1 MKKFLKWTKN
11 NILLCTVLI
20 MIALITCHF
29 SLGIFNMGF
38 RLSFIYSL
46 SIFIVIGL
54 IVGTIQLF
62 RKKGKIVKS
71 VIIIICT
78 GITIVCLLFWQII
91 LLLLAFSYTP
101 EHVVEKDN
109 KKYVAH
115 VYSWLDTDVK
125 YYDYINFFL
134 MGKTKRIHEY
144 YYNVGKDVLA
154 DEANEWEPSDVIY
167 YDENGKIIKD
177 NSEKNNSSS
186 IQEKENNTS
195 NTDNKQNKDESKKE
209 EDNVLYEKKIDE
221 STYIRVVYLDSILA
235 QRMLINIQ
243 KTTDGGMTWKNQLQ
257 MRDGYL
263 TIHNGASF
271 VFIDENI
278 GFINDKGLAGTSGE
292 NRGLLVTRDGG
303 KNFVSSNIIKP
314 NTIMA
319 ESFFVDDVPYIENN
333 ILKVKVYIIEY
344 NYGYQE
350 KVYYDFYSEDDGLNW
365 KIYQD
370 NESEVII

>member
-1 MKKFLKWTKN
+1 MKKILKWTKN
-11 NILLCTVLI
+11 NILLFTLFV
-20 MIALITCHF
+20 IATLITSHF
-29 SLGIFNMGF
+29 SLGIFNMRY

-54 IVGTIQLF
+54 IAGTIQLF

-78 GITIVCLLFWQII
+78 LITIVFLIFWQVII
-91 LLLLAFSYTP
+91 FLIACAYTP

-115 VYSWLDTDVK
+115 VRYWLDTDVE

-134 MGKTKRIHEY
+134 MGKTERIHEY

-154 DEANEWEPSDVIY
+154 DEKNEWKPSDVNY
-167 YDENGKIIKD
+167 FDENGKIIKD
-177 NSEKNNSSS
+177 NGEKNNSTST
-186 IQEKENNTS
+186 QKKENNTS
-195 NTDNKQNKDESKKE
+195 NTDNKQNKDEAKKK

-243 KTTDGGMTWKNQLQ
+243 KTIDGGMTWKNQLQ

-303 KNFVSSNIIKP
+303 KNFVSANIIKP

-319 ESFFVDDVPYIENN
+319 ESFFVDGVAYLENN

>member
-101 EHVVEKDN
+101 EHVVEREN
-109 KKYVAH
+109 KKYIAH
-115 VYSWLDTDVK
+115 VHYWLDTEIE

-134 MGKTKRIHEY
+134 MGKTKRIHES
-144 YYNVGKDVLA
+144 YYNVSKDVLA
-154 DEANEWEPSDVIY
+154 DKTKSWTPSDVNY

-177 NSEKNNSSS
+177 NIEKNNS
-186 IQEKENNTS
+186 TS
-195 NTDNKQNKDESKKE
+195 TQKKR
-209 EDNVLYEKKIDE
+209 K
-221 STYIRVVYLDSILA
+221 
-235 QRMLINIQ
+235 
-243 KTTDGGMTWKNQLQ
+243 
-257 MRDGYL
+257 
-263 TIHNGASF
+263 
-271 VFIDENI
+271 
-278 GFINDKGLAGTSGE
+278 
-292 NRGLLVTRDGG
+292 
-303 KNFVSSNIIKP
+303 
-314 NTIMA
+314 
-319 ESFFVDDVPYIENN
+319 
-333 ILKVKVYIIEY
+333 
-344 NYGYQE
+344 
-350 KVYYDFYSEDDGLNW
+350 
-365 KIYQD
+365 
-370 NESEVII
+370 